1 MNTIVRTG
9 CTVGTVAI
17 ALVPF
22 PAIATDTVH
31 LTFNPEDMSL
41 DVMPSVSSDDL
52 QIRHEP
58 TTISPPSNSSAY
70 LSAIAPDPS
79 PDTFIDSSNVE
90 TNVEANELPDEL
102 SFTLPNKIVSDSTD
116 IQSYPSS
123 PTTLNTSDPVI
134 AVAIGHAEG
143 TRTAEGD
150 RTWAY
155 YGHQDPGNGRWNLG
169 SFSYQHCTDQ
179 VPPCS
184 TPEEADARQLQ
195 RLRQQ
200 SIELQH
206 QARAM
211 GLQLT
216 TEELLN
222 GLDLANQAPLA
233 ALDRGYL
240 DWLKQA
246 RERGKPG
253 PEAILWA
260 RVRSFI
266 DPDTQQW
273 NAPGLGN
280 NIHQITA
287 DQQRRMDAIARVMQ
301 EHDLQT
307 DESLWASQ

>member
-1 MNTIVRTG
+1 MNKIVYAG
-9 CTVGTVAI
+9 WAVGTVAI
-17 ALVPF
+17 AFVPL
-22 PAIATDTVH
+22 PAIAADTDF
-31 LTFNPEDMSL
+31 LNFDPEKMRSDE
-41 DVMPSVSSDDL
+41 MPSDLSESDDL
-52 QIRHEP
+52 RVTHDP
-58 TTISPPSNSSAY
+58 ATIPPPSDPSAHV
-70 LSAIAPDPS
+70 SAIAPNPS
-79 PDTFIDSSNVE
+79 ADGLINSPATD
-90 TNVEANELPDEL
+90 ELPDNL
-102 SFTLPNKIVSDSTD
+102 SFTLPEPSV
-116 IQSYPSS
+116 SYP
-123 PTTLNTSDPVI
+123 TNTQTDASLPVALDTSEPLI
-134 AVAIGHAEG
+134 SIAIGHAEG

-169 SFSYQHCTDQ
+169 SFSYQHCTDYS
-179 VPPCS
+179 PPCS
-184 TPEEADARQLQ
+184 TPEEADTRQLQ

-200 SIELQH
+200 SMELQR

-246 RERGKPG
+246 RERGKSG

-280 NIHQITA
+280 NIHQITE

-301 EHDLQT
+301 EHNLQT
-307 DESLWASQ
+307 NESLWAGH